1 MEKKKPLKEKKR
13 SNQEEPEIKT
23 SEGFDDNE
31 SPDQRPK
38 DPPGT
43 GG

>member
-13 SNQEEPEIKT
+13 NNQEDPEIKT

-31 SPDQRPK
+31 SPDHRPK
-38 DPPGT
+38 TKPG